1 MATPPR
7 KKKEDAPSRLAGDW
21 ESLRHGWRKE
31 FQRPSEGPANTA
43 AGRRAA
49 ALQEARLERWQQ
61 AKASG
66 RNTRPENNDLFE
78 GKVLFDMDANAAAA
92 ALDVA
97 AVPRTPNRRT
107 RHANTHAPKRP
118 RHTAANQEGGK
129 RSGTKRT
136 RTRTRKSGR

>member
-7 KKKEDAPSRLAGDW
+7 KKKEEAPSRPAGDW

-78 GKVLFDMDANAAAA
+78 GKVLFDMDTNAA

-97 AVPRTPNRRT
+97 TVPRTPNRRT
-107 RHANTHAPKRP
+107 RHANTRAPKRP

-129 RSGTKRT
+129 RRRASR
-136 RTRTRKSGR
+136 RTRKSGS